1 MKNIDSTY
9 VAIGASWLVLGMILG
24 IIMGAANNFQFMPL
38 HAHINL
44 IGFACHAIFGM
55 AYRHWPTMKTSSLAP
70 YQFWIFVAATPI
82 TLIGLALTL
91 SGGPE
96 LPTIIGSLGLLVGA
110 ALFCV
115 MIWQARATG

>member
-24 IIMGAANNFQFMPL
+24 IIMGATNNFQFMPL

-55 AYRHWPTMKTSSLAP
+55 AYRHWPKMKTSSLAP

-82 TLIGLALTL
+82 TLIGGHL
-91 SGGPE
+91 E
-96 LPTIIGSLGLLVGA
+96 K
-110 ALFCV
+110 
-115 MIWQARATG
+115 